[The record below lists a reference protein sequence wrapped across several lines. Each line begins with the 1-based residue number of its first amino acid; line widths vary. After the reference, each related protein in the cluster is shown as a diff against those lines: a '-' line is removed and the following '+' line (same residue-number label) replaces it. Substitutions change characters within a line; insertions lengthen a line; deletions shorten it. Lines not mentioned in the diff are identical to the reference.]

1 MDGNGFTPDRPEVIR
16 IEHLWAGYDHD
27 PVIEDINLTVNRG
40 DFIGLIGPNGGENLP
55 C

>member
-1 MDGNGFTPDRPEVIR
+1 MNEACISFPDRSPVIQ

-40 DFIGLIGPNGGENLP
+40 ISSG
-55 C
+55 